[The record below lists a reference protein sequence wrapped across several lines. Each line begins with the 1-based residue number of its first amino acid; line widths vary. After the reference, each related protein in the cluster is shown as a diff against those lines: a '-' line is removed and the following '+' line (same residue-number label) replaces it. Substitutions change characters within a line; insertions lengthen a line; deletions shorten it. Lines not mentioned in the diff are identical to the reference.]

1 MSTFRIAASSLATGL
16 AIFLLVAY
24 RAEVP
29 GISMELFRNPEFWV
43 GLGFLM
49 VIGIFVWKKVPALL
63 AKLLDARA
71 HAISKEL
78 DEARRLREE
87 AAAVLAGYMQ
97 KVANVE
103 SEVAA
108 IVADA
113 KAEAERFGKE
123 SRAQL
128 RLQIDRR
135 AKMAQEKIA
144 QAEAAALNEIRGLAA
159 DVSVAAAEKLI
170 AARMDEKRAASLVEA
185 SIKELPDK
193 LN

>member
-1 MSTFRIAASSLATGL
+1 MSVFRIAVSSLTAGL

-24 RAEVP
+24 RAEVS
-29 GISMELFRNPEFWV
+29 GLSMELFHDPEFWV

-49 VIGIFVWKKVPALL
+49 VLGIFVWKKVPALL
-63 AKLLDARA
+63 AKLLDSRA
-71 HAISKEL
+71 AAISKEL
-78 DEARRLREE
+78 DEAKRLREE

-97 KVANVE
+97 KVAHVE

-108 IVADA
+108 IVADS
-113 KAEAERFGKE
+113 KAEAERFAKE
-123 SRAQL
+123 TRAQL
-128 RLQIDRR
+128 RAQIDRR
-135 AKMAQEKIA
+135 AKMAQEKIG
-144 QAEAAALNEIRGLAA
+144 QAEAAALVEIRALAA
-159 DVSVAAAEKLI
+159 DAATIAAEKLI